1 MDRNKLDRANEIN
14 RKLKDMERKAEWLR
28 KGCSVHFADGEQPR
42 VLYDDD
48 ESYMRV
54 FGDTIWDREKEI
66 FELAQNLYAK
76 LREKVDREIKELEK
90 ELDEL

>member
-1 MDRNKLDRANEIN
+1 M
-14 RKLKDMERKAEWLR
+14 
-28 KGCSVHFADGEQPR
+28 V
-42 VLYDDD
+42 YDDD

-76 LREKVDREIKELEK
+76 LREKVDREIRELEK
-90 ELDEL
+90 ELNEL